1 MNETMTPEQTQ
12 RALRAVVIGGFLAAF
27 GVALV
32 SFTLPLVSLDARI
45 SGSWLGT
52 GFAGFFLARLIAG
65 PLGGLWADYASART
79 PLLCGVTVGAIVP
92 MIYLMA
98 PSLSALYVIQF
109 VLGIVSGLVRP
120 VALAILGG
128 NAPEG
133 SESKWFTAHVLA
145 FNAALFI
152 GPLLGGLLYWD
163 RRMEP
168 VLIGLALC
176 MVLSHTIIFSGV
188 PADIKSRRPLRETE
202 DDSVERPYMAALM
215 AAIFGRTFGIGVFV
229 AFYPV
234 LLALKL
240 GMYGLTVGILYSL
253 PGLMTCLGLPL
264 GPWLREHGK
273 CDPVVSGM
281 LLSAAG
287 LILAG
292 MSVTMWHFAIAGVLM
307 GTGSAL
313 SIAESMRLAS
323 AVSRDQGRIFGI
335 THLVTGLGFVIG
347 PLFGG
352 VVLQMLGQ
360 VGVAFILAGL
370 IGWFCLLFWDRYT
383 GWNRD
388 PHRHPGKWLLARF
401 VPAVV
406 LIAAMVMAVSFHI
419 DKARS
424 EHDDLYHYTDMA
436 MGTVVN
442 LTLGAD
448 SLKAADDAARK
459 AIAYMRS
466 MQADL
471 DYRSPNGSIDRIN
484 RGAGRYYVEPTKRAY
499 NLLKR
504 AVHFSEMS
512 GGVFDPTVGALTTS
526 PLYYVLD
533 ESIAKSKKDLVDYR
547 LVFFDGNKV
556 KLEKEGMAIDLGGI
570 AKGTIID
577 GTVRLLRNLGIQSGI
592 VEAGGDFYCFGE
604 RNWTVGIR
612 HPRDE
617 QVHTMVTVHEKG
629 VCGSGDYQQFVRA
642 GEGDDAEQ
650 RHHIIDPSDMEPAIE
665 SIGVTVIADSAEL
678 ADALATTLFIMGPNK
693 GEAFLDDAYPGVAAM
708 WFTPDLKVSATRNF
722 PKK

>member
-12 RALRAVVIGGFLAAF
+12 RALRAVVMGGFLAAL

-52 GFAGFFLARLIAG
+52 GFAGFFFARLLAG
-65 PLGGLWADYASART
+65 PLGGLWADRSSART
-79 PLLCGVTVGAIVP
+79 PLLGGVTVGAIVP

-120 VALAILGG
+120 VALAIVGG
-128 NAPEG
+128 NVPEG

-145 FNAALFI
+145 FNAAMFV
-152 GPLLGGLLYWD
+152 GPLLGGLLYWN

-176 MVLSHTIIFSGV
+176 MVVAHTIIFSGV
-188 PADIKSRRPLRETE
+188 PAEIKSRRPVAKPEELPHG
-202 DDSVERPYMAALM
+202 PYFAALM
-215 AAIFGRTFGIGVFV
+215 VAIFGRTFGIGVFV

-234 LLALKL
+234 LIAIKL
-240 GMYGLTVGILYSL
+240 GVHGVTVGALYAL
-253 PGLMTCLGLPL
+253 PGLVTCLGLPL
-264 GPWLREHGK
+264 GPWMRKRGK
-273 CDPVVSGM
+273 GDPVVLGL
-281 LLSAAG
+281 LLSAVGLFLAG
-287 LILAG
+287 LSREL
-292 MSVTMWHFAIAGVLM
+292 WHFAGAGIVM
-307 GTGSAL
+307 GVGSAFSL
-313 SIAESMRLAS
+313 TESMRMAS
-323 AVSRDQGRIFGI
+323 GASRDQGRVFGI
-335 THLVTGLGFVIG
+335 THMVTGLGFVLG

-352 VVLQMLGQ
+352 LVIQLVGQ
-360 VGVAFILAGL
+360 AGVAFMLAGL
-370 IGWFCLLFWDRYT
+370 LGWLCLLSWDRYD
-383 GWNRD
+383 GWD
-388 PHRHPGKWLLARF
+388 WPKYRHLGKWLLSKTI
-401 VPAVV
+401 PAVFIIICMLVVV
-406 LIAAMVMAVSFHI
+406 LFHL
-419 DKARS
+419 DKAKGQQ
-424 EHDDLYHYTDMA
+424 DDLYHYTDMA

-442 LTLGAD
+442 LTLEAD
-448 SLKAADDAARK
+448 SSKAADDAARK

-466 MQADL
+466 VQADL

-484 RGAGRYYVEPTKRAY
+484 RGAGRYYVESTKRAY

-504 AVHFSEMS
+504 AIHFSELS
-512 GGVFDPTVGALTTS
+512 GGVFDPTIGALTTS

-547 LVFFDGNKV
+547 LVSFDGNRVMLK
-556 KLEKEGMAIDLGGI
+556 KEGMAIDLGGI

-577 GTVRLLRNLGIQSGI
+577 GTVSLLRTLGIRAGI
-592 VEAGGDFYCFGE
+592 VEAGGDFYCFGQ
-604 RNWTVGIR
+604 RSWTVGIR
-612 HPRDE
+612 HPRAE
-617 QVHTMVTVHEKG
+617 QVFSSVTVREKG

-693 GEAFLDDAYPGVAAM
+693 GQAFLDDAYPGVAAM